1 MQCVTIAQLPEKVF
15 ASNKT
20 TITNDKGEFFSYLVV
35 EVTILITNTKVYT
48 SLYGARGKPQEY
60 GYSCKHKNS
69 QY

>member
-1 MQCVTIAQLPEKVF
+1 MQCVTIPQLPEKVF

-20 TITNDKGEFFSYLVV
+20 TITNDKGEFLSYLIV

-48 SLYGARGKPQEY
+48 SLYGARGNPQEY
-60 GYSCKHKNS
+60 GYSCKHKNC